1 MRVCYNEITDY
12 SFPNVIIINVTSVNG
27 GANSLFFFSRPRMT
41 DLDFV
46 SHTKEKL
53 NNALNDSLLAVQD
66 HAIEHETECNV
77 RFHSGS
83 DRNGIIVY
91 VMCLSY
97 FFCQCILYTLEN
109 N

>member
-12 SFPNVIIINVTSVNG
+12 SFPNVIIMNVTLVMEAVMVLYRWS
-27 GANSLFFFSRPRMT
+27 STDEMT

-66 HAIEHETECNV
+66 HAIEHETECNG
-77 RFHSGS
+77 FTPAATE
-83 DRNGIIVY
+83 
-91 VMCLSY
+91 MA
-97 FFCQCILYTLEN
+97 
-109 N
+109 

>member
-1 MRVCYNEITDY
+1 MEALIV
-12 SFPNVIIINVTSVNG
+12 
-27 GANSLFFFSRPRMT
+27 FFFFGRPRMT

-66 HAIEHETECNV
+66 HAIEHEAECNV
-77 RFHSGS
+77 RFHSGG

-97 FFCQCILYTLEN
+97 FLSVHSSYFGK
-109 N
+109 